1 MSKNE
6 LDLTRPLVLDFD
18 HAVGPFTDEN
28 RIDLFDWQE
37 RVRFGCGLS
46 TFSQLSEY
54 LDHQLPEAYGTVFMG
69 SGDYH
74 HVTLALLERLRGVYS
89 KADPID
95 VVVFDNHPDNM
106 RFPFGVHCGSW
117 VKHVA
122 KLPFVQHIHV
132 IGITSSDIGAAHAWE
147 NYLAPLYQ
155 HKVSYWCL
163 DVEVSWAKYVGL
175 AHAFHRFESA
185 DALVKAFISHHNAR
199 ADSSRPI
206 YLSIDKDVFAPE
218 VAQTNWDQGVLLEAH
233 VMRIIA
239 ALEGNIIGSDVT
251 GEISSWQYT
260 TWWKRWMSSMDG
272 QELPELAD
280 VQRRQLQH
288 HALNDRLQVALSKAT
303 RV

>member
-6 LDLTRPLVLDFD
+6 FDSKRPVVLDFD
-18 HAVGPFTDEN
+18 HAVGAFAHES

-37 RVRFGCGLS
+37 RIRFGCGLS
-46 TFSQLSEY
+46 TFKQLSEY
-54 LDHQLPEAYGTVFMG
+54 LDHRLPESYGTVFMG

-74 HVTLALLERLRGVYS
+74 HVTLALLERLSGVYS
-89 KADPID
+89 TAHPIE

-122 KLPFVQHIHV
+122 KLPFVQHVHV
-132 IGITSSDIGAAHAWE
+132 IGITSSDIGVAHAWE

-155 HKVSYWCL
+155 QKVSYWCL
-163 DVEVSWAKYVGL
+163 DVNVNWAKYVGL
-175 AHAFHRFESA
+175 AHAFHRFENA
-185 DALVKAFISHHNAR
+185 DALVKAFIIDRNAR
-199 ADSSRPI
+199 VDSSSPI

-233 VMRIIA
+233 VMQIID
-239 ALEGNIIGSDVT
+239 ALQGDIIGSDVT

-272 QELPELAD
+272 QALPEAED
-280 VQRRQLQH
+280 VQRWQLQH
-288 HALNDRLQVALSKAT
+288 HALNDRLLAALSKAKQ
-303 RV
+303 V